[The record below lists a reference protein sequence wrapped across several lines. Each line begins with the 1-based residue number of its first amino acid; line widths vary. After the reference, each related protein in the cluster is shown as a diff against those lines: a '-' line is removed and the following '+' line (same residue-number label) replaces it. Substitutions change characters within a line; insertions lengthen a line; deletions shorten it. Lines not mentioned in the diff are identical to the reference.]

1 MNEKINDNNIEKR
14 LDSSF
19 DELTPNIIQQILA
32 DCSNQAGLVIEM
44 KNKTNKNIDV
54 NKLNVTEAKFS
65 DNLDENP
72 GKPLVIKNKNRN
84 KFIALAACFCVLIAL
99 GAGFMFAGGGESSSV
114 SKVSLDVNPS
124 IEFDVSDS
132 GKIEEISAKNDDGV
146 EIIDDVN
153 LVGADVQEAV
163 SYIVS
168 ALISDGYL
176 TAQANSILISVDNDD
191 EDVSENLKA
200 EIQSAVDAALSENGF
215 DGAVLSLSV
224 EGTNEN
230 ELLASQYGISLA
242 KVVLIQEILEINQS
256 NTKYTYTFESLAA
269 LSINELNLLLG
280 ENETSSVTSSG
291 SASDTSYIGASKAS
305 EIALA
310 DAGTGADFDGDVE
323 VGLDFDD
330 GVIVYEVEFIYD
342 EIDYEYEI
350 NATTGAIMDIKTE
363 KIGDGDFDGFDYDY
377 DDYDDDFEDDE
388 YDDDDA
394 FDDADDFEVV
404 GYDNEPGDFANSFV
418 MTSSQKSSFESLFKS
433 KTWYKLSTYTLPE
446 YGIDSVLTA
455 QSDDGDE
462 MMYIYPW
469 TEQSLSIVKIVEDD
483 GDVDYYLADS
493 SLATAAAAFMADF
506 GSSTAVVTTTVET
519 TTSAATT
526 TTATNNS
533 VTTTNSNA
541 TTTTQSSSASLGSIF
556 VDDFEDAHYF
566 TIVGFD
572 NEPGDFSI
580 QYTMTAAQQDDFE
593 DLFDW
598 LDWGDIDDFGTLP
611 EYGLD
616 CVLQAKTTGEDYLY
630 IYPWT
635 DQNVTIIKTI
645 DDDGDVGYHIAE
657 ASLATSAAA
666 FMEQFK

>member
-519 TTSAATT
+519 TTSAAAT